1 VKLSDFQYELPEGRI
16 AEYPAVPRDASRL
29 LVLPARGPLL
39 HTRFRSLS
47 ELLRAGDL
55 VVLNDTR
62 VMKARLLGTRAGGG
76 VAEVFLLRPGRDG
89 LWEALVRPGKRLGE
103 GGRVDVGHGARV
115 EIVERLDEGRRL
127 VRLVG
132 GAVDSIVRRSGHI
145 PLPPYIRRADEPQDA
160 RRYQTVFAREG
171 HSVAAPTAGL
181 HFTPRVFSALARR
194 GVGICRIRL
203 DVGPGTFKPVT
214 TEEVGDHRMDFEP
227 YHIAP
232 ETAST
237 VNAALR
243 EGRRVVSVGTTV
255 TRSLEDQMARHG
267 EIRPGSYE
275 TDLFITP
282 GYRFRAVSGLVTN
295 FHLPGSTLVMLV
307 SALAGRER
315 VLAAYREAVD
325 AGYRFYSYGDAMLV
339 WRQSGLDEGR
349 GSMPHGSP

>member
-1 VKLSDFQYELPEGRI
+1 VRLSDFQYELPEGRI

-29 LVLPARGPLL
+29 LVLPAEGSFL
-39 HTRFRSLS
+39 HTRFRQLPG
-47 ELLRAGDL
+47 LLRAGDL
-55 VVLNDTR
+55 LVLNDTR

-76 VAEVFLLRPGRDG
+76 AAEIFLLRPHRQG
-89 LWEALVRPGKRLGE
+89 LWEALVRPGKRLGV
-103 GGRVDVGHGARV
+103 GSRVGLGHGTHA
-115 EIVERLDEGRRL
+115 EIVERMDEGRRL

-132 GAVDSIVRRSGHI
+132 ADVEAIVRRSGHI
-145 PLPPYIRRADEPQDA
+145 PLPPYIRREDEPRDA

-181 HFTPRVFSALARR
+181 HFTERVFAALARA
-194 GVGICRIRL
+194 GVEVCRLRL

-214 TEEVGDHRMDFEP
+214 TEEVHEHRMDFEP
-227 YHIAP
+227 YHITPGA
-232 ETAST
+232 ASR

-243 EGRRVVSVGTTV
+243 EGRRVVAVGTTV

-267 EIRPGSYE
+267 EVRPGSYE

-282 GYRFRAVSGLVTN
+282 GYRFGAVSGLVTN

-315 VLAAYREAVD
+315 VLAAYREAVES
-325 AGYRFYSYGDAMLV
+325 GYRFYSYGDAMLV
-339 WRQSGLDEGR
+339 WGREGSGE
-349 GSMPHGSP
+349 